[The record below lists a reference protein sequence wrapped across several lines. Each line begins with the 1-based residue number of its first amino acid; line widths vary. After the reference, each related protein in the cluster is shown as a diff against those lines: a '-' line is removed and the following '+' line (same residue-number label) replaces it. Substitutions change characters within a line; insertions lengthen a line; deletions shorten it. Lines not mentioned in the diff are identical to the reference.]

1 MSHAIRFRSTAGRQ
15 LQRVILGAALL
26 AACGDDSTSP
36 AGGADAGGGG
46 NDPSGAGPAG
56 GSPTEGGGGTTPA
69 GGNGTGGEGGSFEGV
84 DPIAGI
90 GQVTQIQGGFEFTE
104 GPVWLADLGVL
115 RFSDIPA
122 TDILE
127 LDPLS
132 GEITVW
138 RADSQGTNGN
148 AVAPN
153 GDMLMCEHLGR
164 RVSRSPA
171 DAAPAPVTVASEYQ
185 GDSFNSPNDVIM
197 RSDGNIYFTD
207 PTYGLG
213 GGQAELPFRGV
224 FRFDGTTV
232 TLVDDSFGQPN
243 GIALSPDETKLYVS
257 DSQDGGLMVFDV
269 AADGSTGAGTEL
281 IDASPSDGMAVDDA
295 GNLYLTTGAGVEVY
309 KSDGTAWGVIP
320 VPEQPAN
327 CTFGGSNRRT
337 LFITART
344 GLYSVELN
352 VPGLP

>member
-1 MSHAIRFRSTAGRQ
+1 MSPKQSRSLGWFAA
-15 LQRVILGAALL
+15 LSPFLGAALL
-26 AACGDDSTSP
+26 AACGDDATSP
-36 AGGADAGGGG
+36 AGGGDAGGGG
-46 NDPSGAGPAG
+46 SEPAGAGPAG
-56 GSPTEGGGGTTPA
+56 GSAADGGGGAEPA
-69 GGNGTGGEGGSFEGV
+69 GGSGTGGSGGSFEGV

-90 GQVTQIQGGFEFTE
+90 DAVTLIQGGFQFTE

-127 LDPLS
+127 LDPVS
-132 GEITVW
+132 GQISVW

-148 AVAPN
+148 AVAPD
-153 GDMLMCEHLGR
+153 GDMVMCEHLGR

-171 DAAPAPVTVASEYQ
+171 DTAPAPVEVAGEYQ
-185 GDSFNSPNDVIM
+185 GARFNSPNDVIV

-213 GGQAELPFRGV
+213 NDPAELDFRGV
-224 FRFDGTTV
+224 FRFDGTSV
-232 TLVDDSFGQPN
+232 TLIDDSFGQPN

-257 DSQDGGLMVFDV
+257 DSQNGGLRVYDV
-269 AADGSTGAGTEL
+269 ASDGSVGAGSEL
-281 IDASPSDGMAVDDA
+281 IDAAPSDGMAVDDA
-295 GNLYLTTGAGVEVY
+295 GNLYLTTSDGVEVY
-309 KSDGTAWGVIP
+309 KADGTPWGVIP

-327 CTFGGSNRRT
+327 CTFGGANRRT

-344 GLYSVELN
+344 GLYRVDIN
-352 VPGLP
+352 VPGRP